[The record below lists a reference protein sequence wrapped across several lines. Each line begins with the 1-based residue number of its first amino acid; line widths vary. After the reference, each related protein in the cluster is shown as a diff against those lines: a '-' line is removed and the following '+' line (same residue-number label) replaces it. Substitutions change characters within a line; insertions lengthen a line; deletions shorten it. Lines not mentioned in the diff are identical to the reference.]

1 MARKLTFDDL
11 ETEIKALIIRPSDL
25 KNVCL
30 VSKQLHEIA
39 VKPLYRNIS
48 FDLGGTNDTR
58 LAGLLN
64 PHNKGLK
71 HIRRIRLYL
80 ANVRDRC
87 NQKQQ
92 ANFATRMLLEFLPED
107 VLEEFRWDDA
117 WCPWEPFSTDNLL
130 LLYKKQ
136 RRMKWLEV
144 MDLDREVLPELKKN
158 PKIQRDMFSHARKL
172 ALYPENRTSLNLCH
186 FFVEKTTEVLEE
198 LIVHTNFDSDDP
210 RGHSP
215 PPGFPASSIDSR
227 ELHDSATGPGLLSRT
242 IFSHMV
248 PFEKCT
254 PFKNLRSLHL
264 HKVSLRYS
272 TDTWCKFVDF
282 TNLEHLSIYNCSG
295 ADSLFGQ
302 LCKSSNLPRQLK
314 VLEIQHKDN
323 AENEALIAL
332 DGFLCLVSGI
342 RDLVL
347 DMEHVKTLPAA
358 AGIARHG
365 KTLELLNVHC
375 SQESIHVTTSVGD
388 AEELVW
394 DTEEFQKICNACTGL
409 EQLSCAWPQ
418 TSLIRSPSEEWKA
431 FETSALGH
439 LKEMVTLHISTFPTN
454 KPSTQ
459 LLPRTVY
466 EQLLQ
471 GLAQRIFE
479 MAKNGVPEP
488 VDLTTGDAP
497 APDPPTD
504 SVAESLTT
512 TKSGRLHLLGFGISD
527 KIYEREDSKN
537 QILFLRSTCL
547 SALGDIKTYAAPIGW
562 VLRQF
567 VEPRSEVLDFV
578 LPRATTVPCR
588 ESGGLGSSG
597 RWGGNED
604 DDGEFDV

>member
-1 MARKLTFDDL
+1 MARKLTFNDL
-11 ETEIKALIIRPSDL
+11 ETEIKALVINRPSDL
-25 KNVCL
+25 KSICL
-30 VSKQLHEIA
+30 VNKQFHELA
-39 VKPLYRNIS
+39 VKPLYRNVS
-48 FDLGGTNDTR
+48 LDLGSPNDTR
-58 LAGLLN
+58 LSAFLN
-64 PHNKGLK
+64 PNNKGLK
-71 HIRRIRLYL
+71 HIRQIRLYL

-130 LLYKKQ
+130 VLYKKQ

-158 PKIQRDMFSHARKL
+158 PKMQTDLFSHARKL
-172 ALYPENRTSLNLCH
+172 ALYPENRETLDLCH
-186 FFVEKTTEVLEE
+186 FFVEKTTAVLEE
-198 LIVHTNFDSDDP
+198 LIIHANFDAHDP
-210 RGHSP
+210 RDHSP
-215 PPGFPASSIDSR
+215 AVLNSIDSR
-227 ELHDSATGPGLLSRT
+227 ELNDSATTPGLISRT
-242 IFSHMV
+242 IFSHMA

-254 PFKNLRSLHL
+254 PFKNLKSLRL
-264 HKVSLRYS
+264 HRVSLRYCA
-272 TDTWCKFVDF
+272 DTWCKFVDF
-282 TNLEHLSIYNCSG
+282 TNIQQLRLYQCSG

-302 LCKSSNLPRQLK
+302 LCKSSNLPKQLK

-342 RDLVL
+342 KDLVI
-347 DMEHVKTLPAA
+347 DMEHVKSLPAA

-375 SQESIHVTTSVGD
+375 SQECVHVTTSDCD

-394 DTEEFQKICNACTGL
+394 DGEEFEKICKACTGL
-409 EQLSCAWPQ
+409 EQMSCAWPQ
-418 TSLIRSPSEEWKA
+418 TSLIRSPSDEWKA
-431 FETSALGH
+431 FETSALGN
-439 LKEMVTLHISTFPTN
+439 LKGMVTLHISTFPTN

-471 GLAQRIFE
+471 GLAQRVFE
-479 MAKNGVPEP
+479 IAKNG
-488 VDLTTGDAP
+488 AP
-497 APDPPTD
+497 KAADTPTPDPSTETASEPAT
-504 SVAESLTT
+504 ETT
-512 TKSGRLHLLGFGISD
+512 PSKLHLLGFGISD

-537 QILFLRSTCL
+537 QLLFLRSTCQD
-547 SALGDIKTYAAPIGW
+547 ALGATKTYAAPIGW
-562 VLRQF
+562 CLRQY

-578 LPRATTVPCR
+578 LHRETSVPCR
-588 ESGGLGSSG
+588 ESGGTGGFGSSG
-597 RWGGNED
+597 RWGAD
-604 DDGEFDV
+604 DDDVIEIN